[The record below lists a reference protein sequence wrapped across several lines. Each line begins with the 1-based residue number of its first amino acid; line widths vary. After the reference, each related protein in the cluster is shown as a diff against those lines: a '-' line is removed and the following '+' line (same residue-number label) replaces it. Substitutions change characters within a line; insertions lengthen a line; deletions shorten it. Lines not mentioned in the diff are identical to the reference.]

1 MMLEDGGVN
10 PAEIFDAEEVSPED
24 AMAQAMPEQRGG
36 GGVSAPAAVGNTG
49 QGQQTI

>member
-1 MMLEDGGVN
+1 
-10 PAEIFDAEEVSPED
+10 
-24 AMAQAMPEQRGG
+24 MPEQRGG